1 MRKESPEG
9 IGMTSGVLTRW
20 VDAVLRR
27 PLRRLVETPT
37 RMLRGYVAPGMTVLD
52 VGCGSGDHS
61 LGMARLVGPSGRV
74 IAVDTDKESIAT
86 LKERA
91 ARAKVLERIE
101 ARVCTEQDLGIDDL
115 AGQIDFA
122 LAVYVV
128 HHAADTAG
136 LMRNIHGALKPGG
149 ILMVVE
155 PRHHASPAEC
165 EATESAAQAAGFTI
179 VDHPKLWRDWA
190 VRFRKG

>member
-1 MRKESPEG
+1 MS
-9 IGMTSGVLTRW
+9 SAVLTRW
-20 VDAVLRR
+20 IDAVLRK

-37 RMLRGYVAPGMTVLD
+37 RMLKGYVKPGMIVLD
-52 VGCGSGDHS
+52 VGCGAGDHT
-61 LGMARLVGPSGRV
+61 LGMAGLVGPNGRV
-74 IAVDTDKESIAT
+74 VSVDTDTESIAT
-86 LKERA
+86 LKERV
-91 ARAKVLERIE
+91 ARAKLSERIQ
-101 ARVCTEQDLGIDDL
+101 ARVCTEQDLGTDDL

-128 HHAADTAG
+128 HHAADAAG
-136 LMRNIHGALKPGG
+136 LMRNIRAALKPGG

-165 EATESAAQAAGFTI
+165 QATESAAQEAGLTI

-190 VRFRKG
+190 VRFEKG

>member
-1 MRKESPEG
+1 M
-9 IGMTSGVLTRW
+9 ILGVPTRW
-20 VDAVLRR
+20 IDAALRK

-37 RMLRGYVAPGMTVLD
+37 RMLKGYVAPGVTVLD
-52 VGCGSGDHS
+52 VGCGTGDHS
-61 LGMARLVGPSGRV
+61 LGMARLVGPNGRV
-74 IAVDTDKESIAT
+74 ISVDTGKESIAT

-91 ARAKVLERIE
+91 SRAKLSERIE
-101 ARVCTEQDLGIDDL
+101 ARICTDQNLGIDDL

-128 HHAADTAG
+128 HHAADAAS

-165 EATESAAQAAGFTI
+165 QATESAAQAAGLGV

-190 VRFRKG
+190 VRLEKG